1 MSSKDRLKIRCEKC
15 YLPFWSAE
23 QLEKHLLVHERQKT
37 FSCLHCNK
45 IFARS
50 DRCKMH
56 MRACDD
62 NPNRERTT
70 FTMQIGRGVNNDFRF
85 LNQALSGVF
94 QTWRYEFSD
103 EEQKDMYAS
112 LRNVVMNSAYDLVIE
127 ATSTFKWYLGLQV
140 NFHKAADPTFCTQPP
155 VFFQSNPSPSYKI
168 EREDEETWENALK
181 QLEKQIEEYESNGSG
196 WVLSQLVL
204 LDVIFCEME
213 NPLQPRRMRI
223 HEDSASDTDY
233 EVED

>member
-1 MSSKDRLKIRCEKC
+1 
-15 YLPFWSAE
+15 
-23 QLEKHLLVHERQKT
+23 
-37 FSCLHCNK
+37 
-45 IFARS
+45 
-50 DRCKMH
+50 
-56 MRACDD
+56 MRTCDD
-62 NPNRERTT
+62 NPNREKTP
-70 FTMQIGRGVNNDFRF
+70 FTMQIGRGVNNNFRF
-85 LNQALSGVF
+85 LEQALGGVF

-155 VFFQSNPSPSYKI
+155 VFFQSNPSPSYF
-168 EREDEETWENALK
+168 ERENEETWEDALK

-213 NPLQPRRMRI
+213 NPLQPRRMGI